1 MDDIKSMDMHND
13 SWIER
18 WTEDY
23 FTVFEQ
29 EKRAIEESLSAYG
42 LKAEIHHVG
51 GTSVIGLSG
60 KPIIDILVCPEN
72 ERALD
77 DVVPAL
83 TAIGYNNLG
92 ECGRPGRYFMSKG
105 FEPGKTFYLHLCH
118 ADHRN
123 ARDQLLFKKILEEN
137 EMLRVR
143 YSYIKYMLAC
153 LFPHDRG
160 KYRMI
165 KGLFITGVLGGY
177 RHAMG
182 DTDPAAVPDRPCDD
196 DEA

>member
-1 MDDIKSMDMHND
+1 MDDINSMDIHND

-23 FTVFEQ
+23 LAAFGQ
-29 EKRAIEESLSAYG
+29 EKRAIDESLSAYG
-42 LKAEIHHVG
+42 LKADIYHIG
-51 GTSVIGLSG
+51 GTSVRGLSG

-77 DVVPAL
+77 DAVPAL

-92 ECGRPGRYFMSKG
+92 ECSRPGRYFMSKG
-105 FEPGKTFYLHLCH
+105 SEPGKTFYLHLCH
-118 ADHRN
+118 ADHSN
-123 ARDQLLFKKILEEN
+123 ARDQLLFKKIMEEN
-137 EMLRVR
+137 ETLRVS
-143 YSYIKYMLAC
+143 YSYTKYMLAC
-153 LFPHDRG
+153 LYPHDRG
-160 KYRMI
+160 KYRMM

-182 DTDPAAVPDRPCDD
+182 ENGPKTVPDRQCDD
-196 DEA
+196 DGT